1 MPQIS
6 YKNHPKKIMKNTLKT
21 ITLLLSVLFITSLV
35 NVKEIRAEGV
45 KKINSKSTEQNKRV
59 TTEYKSELVDKII
72 KAYKLDPK
80 NNPKDQCTLTNVLD
94 NIFTR
99 YGDEGVQND
108 RDKQLK
114 KLIGI
119 SNITFEEV
127 SGEDNIS
134 SINGD
139 VFSQGFS
146 IYRKGDKDGQPNSW
160 INFYFDKFGNP
171 IAYDEAGD
179 PPSDICELDRT
190 EFYETKQFFSA
201 RNKKD
206 KWNGKDLD
214 DVDENHSNIN
224 IITKGDYVL
233 YFNIK

>member
-1 MPQIS
+1 MASLI
-6 YKNHPKKIMKNTLKT
+6 T
-21 ITLLLSVLFITSLV
+21 IDTTQA
-35 NVKEIRAEGV
+35 KEI
-45 KKINSKSTEQNKRV
+45 KKEQFQNKQV

-80 NNPKDQCTLTNVLD
+80 NNPKDQCRLTNVLD